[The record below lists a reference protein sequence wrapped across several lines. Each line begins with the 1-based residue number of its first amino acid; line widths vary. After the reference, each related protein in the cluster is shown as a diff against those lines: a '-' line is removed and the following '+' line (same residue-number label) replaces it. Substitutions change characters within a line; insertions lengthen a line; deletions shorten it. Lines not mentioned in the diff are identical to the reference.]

1 MVRRK
6 QNISLP
12 ILSVISD
19 LSFVKKDIGT
29 SISCSGVCLTLTKI
43 KKNKKKNELFFYL
56 SKHTILTSA
65 YKYLKSGDIINLEKS
80 MKYGDEIA
88 GHFVQGHVDTTIKV
102 LSINT
107 DNSKTWTIFF
117 NIPQKFRKFL
127 IEKGSIGI
135 NGVSLTIAQIFA
147 NKFKVVIIP
156 HTLQNTNLLKL
167 SSKSYLDI
175 NATEAP
181 HCSINDLLDFS
192 SGLFVLLGGNH
203 TLTSQ
208 LILNNQDKIFL
219 NNVSKLK
226 SAILFSPFSHF
237 C

>member
-1 MVRRK
+1 MFTGIIK
-6 QNISLP
+6 NIGVIKDLKEKNNGYF
-12 ILSVISD
+12 LSVISD

-43 KKNKKKNELFFYL
+43 KKNKRKNELFFYL

-65 YKYLKSGDIINLEKS
+65 FKHLKSGDIINLEKS
-80 MKYGDEIA
+80 MKYGDEFA

-167 SSKSYLDI
+167 QKNNYVNVEI
-175 NATEAP
+175 
-181 HCSINDLLDFS
+181 DLIAKT
-192 SGLFVLLGGNH
+192 LL
-203 TLTSQ
+203 
-208 LILNNQDKIFL
+208 K
-219 NNVSKLK
+219 K
-226 SAILFSPFSHF
+226 
-237 C
+237 